1 MGTTSSP
8 TMFFWPCWSDPT
20 SLKSWTACSPNI
32 EWRDRPYHK
41 VRAEW
46 QSSRTGWFQWDV
58 PKKMLAV
65 RQGWFLQALCKFLY
79 WTPKSGVYKYIIHHT
94 FPKKDSPKI
103 VSDYCPISLM
113 NISLKIITKVLA
125 DRLQTIILRAIHQNQ
140 YCFIWSRTI
149 QDCLAWSYEY
159 IDQCHQSKREV
170 IILKLD
176 FERAF
181 DTIEHSV
188 ILQVMTHMGFPQR
201 WLMWVK
207 AILSSGSSAVL
218 LNGVPRKIFRC
229 KRGVRQG
236 GPLSPLLFVLTVEL
250 L

>member
-1 MGTTSSP
+1 MPNDKAPGPDGFNGMFLKKCWQFVRGDFYRLCANFFTGHLNLECINTSFI
-8 TMFFWPCWSDPT
+8 T
-20 SLKSWTACSPNI
+20 L
-32 EWRDRPYHK
+32 
-41 VRAEW
+41 V
-46 QSSRTGWFQWDV
+46 
-58 PKKMLAV
+58 
-65 RQGWFLQALCKFLY
+65 
-79 WTPKSGVYKYIIHHT
+79 
-94 FPKKDSPKI
+94 PKKDSPKI

-140 YCFIWSRTI
+140 YGFIWSRTI

-159 IDQCHQSKREV
+159 IHQCHQSKREV

-236 GPLSPLLFVLTVEL
+236 GPLSPLLFVLTVEPL
-250 L
+250 